1 MASSST
7 VSCRRRRGPT
17 RPPSGAAAAA
27 NRRGQTRPRSNK
39 AAIGRGGQEAPRP
52 TARLVYRPWPNI
64 ARSRTARPPRPTAA
78 AKRRTPRANKAAV
91 KKGRTAAVI
100 QYRPVKN
107 RPNAQ
112 SNKTRGQAPPRPNIA
127 ALKHRP
133 SAAVK
138 QNAVVRS
145 NAAAQPVKQ
154 RGPTGQTARPNWS
167 NSAAQLVKQ
176 RGPTKRGGQTNA
188 VVGSNWSN
196 SAAAN
201 RPVKRPR
208 TAPASTTPAA
218 RTAGRPG
225 RPRCNQ
231 NAVVKQP
238 RMWSNTTLT
247 PVINRRPPAAGY

>member
-1 MASSST
+1 M
-7 VSCRRRRGPT
+7 SCRRRRGPT
-17 RPPSGAAAAA
+17 RPQSGAAARKRRGQKAPRPTAAVKQGRGQTRPWSNKAAAAANRPSCLPAVAQHRPVKNRPTAAA
-27 NRRGQTRPRSNK
+27 NRRGQTTH
-39 AAIGRGGQEAPRP
+39 AAAKQGRGQKTLNRRRDPISPGQEPPKRAVKQNPRP
-52 TARLVYRPWPNI
+52 
-64 ARSRTARPPRPTAA
+64 STAA
-78 AKRRTPRANKAAV
+78 AKHRR
-91 KKGRTAAVI
+91 
-100 QYRPVKN
+100 
-107 RPNAQ
+107 AQ
-112 SNKTRGQAPPRPNIA
+112 ASPKRGGQAKR
-127 ALKHRP
+127 RG
-133 SAAVK
+133 
-138 QNAVVRS
+138 
-145 NAAAQPVKQ
+145 PVQ
-154 RGPTGQTARPNWS
+154 RRGPTGQTARPNWS

-176 RGPTKRGGQTNA
+176 RGPTKRGGHTNA

>member
-167 NSAAQLVKQ
+167 NSAAQPSAAVKPMPWSGPTGQ
-176 RGPTKRGGQTNA
+176 TAPRPTARSSGRGP
-188 VVGSNWSN
+188 
-196 SAAAN
+196 
-201 RPVKRPR
+201 
-208 TAPASTTPAA
+208 
-218 RTAGRPG
+218 
-225 RPRCNQ
+225 
-231 NAVVKQP
+231 
-238 RMWSNTTLT
+238 
-247 PVINRRPPAAGY
+247 RPPPPRPPPARRAGPGGRGAIKTQWLNSPGCGRIPH